1 MSSPKPGLVAR
12 WKGAWL
18 ARKEADPDPYKAP
31 HYALVRELLRAHVPP
46 LEVRLRGELVDALAA
61 RLVTIEPSP
70 VPLVEETRSLQIIL
84 IATRA
89 QLAIELLE
97 ADRKQI
103 DRQFANFNNLY
114 SQIDR
119 HEEQLRLMEDYLNE
133 TVSDRRKLRG
143 DLAALKRHMNI
154 DALRERSALQASH
167 LEIQIELGL
176 RFIEQGLAAAAGLT
190 QEASVPRASG
200 PGGPLPSTVAIEP
213 NPEAIF
219 ATVRETSTL
228 AFLVDRIRTADRWQ
242 TRQAAA
248 DATRTIMRITLKTA
262 RKLGHRE
269 VAMLGLTPDSI
280 SAIAKVAQNHDE
292 HPCVQASALR
302 ALFPIDRPQAEQIL
316 HKRILRQP
324 SGANSIVDT
333 SSMAFIVRSR
343 FLRAAAI
350 DLQPENFAALFVE
363 AVAGIDPS
371 EHVRIQL
378 CDLAPVV
385 AHPHALAS
393 LRSLSGRGSH
403 PEPSARVRA
412 AAAIACQQIAAATF
426 QAQPDVSEQY
436 IALLTDILSGES
448 DPVAHDIT
456 GQELIALATVARKLG
471 LGAKLEAP
479 IAIWIRLL
487 LERAAAEKTP
497 AALAESAAA
506 LAEALDRERNPIRQR
521 LAAELYKHAMSVRPQ
536 RAKHIPLASFPDAL
550 QDAVRDPEML
560 GRTMADLS
568 RRDWGLSVTQGDKA
582 LTLYRGDFFGRRAW
596 RIWHEFWHRAPNK
609 RQAWRHTVGRKPK
622 GLLRANP
629 GSLDEVTPTT
639 VPGERVHI
647 DAEGGWGRHL
657 PRVDDLLDLPV
668 FRNAAVQLF
677 SSHGTTRIAPPAS
690 FFKRITNR
698 LRISLRYRRLADLR
712 SASLSSYEPRDRS
725 RFLQTALD
733 DYGIE
738 TSFVAHGYG
747 DLPNRPPVSAAVGS
761 LMPREPEAVPATAAA
776 AFAPWNEVTDFFN
789 VHGYYF
795 LSPSEN
801 SQTALTLFM
810 GGLATAYVFNAYRK
824 RSALQAARDN
834 IPLCIAGWGTRG
846 KSGTERLKAG
856 LFHGLGY
863 EVFVKTTGCE
873 AMFIHSVP
881 GQAPMEIFIYRP
893 YDKATIWEQSDLV
906 HLGSRLKCNV
916 FLWECMA
923 LNPKYVEL
931 LAHEWMRDD
940 LSTLTNAYPDHEDI
954 QGPAG
959 MDVASVIASFIPYK
973 GRLLH
978 SELNFQPLFAEV
990 AKARETQTTVIGERE
1005 AHLIADDMLDLFPYR
1020 EHPRNIALVT
1030 RMAEEFG
1037 IDREF
1042 AMITMAE
1049 HVVPDLGVLKHY
1061 PPVRVIGRES
1071 SFINTC
1077 SANERAGCVAS
1088 WRRMNLHKVDLEAE
1102 PREAIVVVVNNRAD
1116 RISRSEVFARIVVRD
1131 MSADRFVLIGSNLKG
1146 LGGFIK
1152 TALQLYLSELS
1163 MLDAEDLANPEAALV
1178 RCQRRLDEQMARL
1191 RVPRPDAEAVVMRI
1205 AAWASGAHFPFHAAG
1220 VQKLREAIVQTFE
1233 EAHNDPSLTLAKALE
1248 RTRSDRRIEAAL
1260 VEALSGVQSEAD
1272 AKIDA
1277 SNPQLETLDPPT
1289 REDFAEQ
1296 VKRQLAR
1303 IAVRASCNG
1312 LLQSTLKS
1320 ADSGGIARYTNHFN
1334 AVYTEF
1340 FDEMVMP
1347 IENFS
1352 ESGDKIIRRC
1362 ARSVPPGVNLRIVG
1376 CQNIKGTGLDFV
1388 YRWVAIDKIRSALNR
1403 LSHPRVDKRMAAL
1416 VELESF
1422 EDHGVYDLGLIRSV
1436 LGASRG
1442 QTGAP
1447 DENAA
1452 RDRILRKV
1460 EPLYQQKRE
1469 ALDRVAKQGKIDRF
1483 LGVCEGWLD
1492 YLDSIF
1498 RRKTARLLWD
1508 ELVNQRISHGR
1519 AELQMR
1525 MLVGRQKGGWL
1536 SKMLR
1541 SRK

>member
-1 MSSPKPGLVAR
+1 MSAPKPGLLAR
-12 WKGAWL
+12 IKGAWR

-31 HYALVRELLRAHVPP
+31 HFPLVKELLRAHIPP
-46 LEVRLRGELVDALAA
+46 LEVRLRGNLIDALAA
-61 RLVTIEPSP
+61 RIITIEPSP
-70 VPLVEETRSLQIIL
+70 VPLIEEPRALQIIL
-84 IATRA
+84 VATRT
-89 QLAIELLE
+89 QLAIELIE
-97 ADRKQI
+97 ADRKQVE
-103 DRQFANFNNLY
+103 RQFSNFNNLY

-119 HEEQLRLMEDYLNE
+119 HEEQLRLMEDFLNE
-133 TVSDRRKLRG
+133 TVSDKRKLRG
-143 DLAALKRHMNI
+143 DLQALKRHMNI

-176 RFIEQGLAAAAGLT
+176 RFIEQGLAAAAGFAR
-190 QEASVPRASG
+190 EASTPRAAG
-200 PGGPLPSTVAIEP
+200 PGGQPASTVAIEA
-213 NPEAIF
+213 NPEANFTTI
-219 ATVRETSTL
+219 RETSTL
-228 AFLVDRIRTADRWQ
+228 GFLIERIHTGDRWQ

-248 DATRTIMRITLKTA
+248 EATRTAIRITGKSA
-262 RKLGHRE
+262 RALGHRE
-269 VAMLGLTPDSI
+269 VSIPGLTPDG
-280 SAIAKVAQNHDE
+280 IAGIARIAQNHDE
-292 HPCVQASALR
+292 HPCVQAAALR
-302 ALFPIDRPQAEQIL
+302 ALFLIDRDQASD
-316 HKRILRQP
+316 ILRKRVLRTP
-324 SGANSIVDT
+324 AAGNGKTDT
-333 SSMAFIVRSR
+333 SAMAFIVRSR
-343 FLRAAAI
+343 FLRVAAS
-350 DLQPENFAALFVE
+350 DLSAENFAALLVDTVSGDE
-363 AVAGIDPS
+363 PS

-378 CDLAPVV
+378 CELTPVIE
-385 AHPHALAS
+385 PPRALAC
-393 LRSLSGRGSH
+393 LRILSGRAK

-412 AAAIACQQIAAATF
+412 SAAIACRRIATAALETK
-426 QAQPDVSEQY
+426 SEIY
-436 IALLTDILSGES
+436 ADFVGLLTELLANEA

-456 GQELIALATVARKLG
+456 GQELVALSTVARKLG
-471 LGAKLEAP
+471 NDETLQKYAP
-479 IAIWIRLL
+479 IWIRLL
-487 LERAAAEKTP
+487 LERSASDKTP

-506 LAEALDRERNPIRQR
+506 LAEALDRERNPIRQQ
-521 LAAELYKHAMSVRPQ
+521 LAAELYRHAMEVRPQ
-536 RAKHIPLASFPDAL
+536 QHRHIPFASFPESL
-550 QDAVRDPEML
+550 QEAARDPDLL
-560 GRTMADLS
+560 GRTIADLS
-568 RRDWGLSVTQGDKA
+568 RRDWGLAVNPDENG
-582 LTLYRGDFFGRRAW
+582 LTLFRGDFFGRRAW
-596 RIWHEFWHRAPNK
+596 RVWHEFWHRAPNK

-629 GSLDEVTPTT
+629 GGLDEVTPTT

-647 DAEGGWGRHL
+647 DAEGGWGRHV
-657 PRVDDLLDLPV
+657 PRVDDLLDLPLWRDTPV
-668 FRNAAVQLF
+668 KLF
-677 SSHGTTRIAPPAS
+677 SSHGMTKIVPPS
-690 FFKRITNR
+690 SILKRITNR
-698 LRISLRYRRLADLR
+698 LRISFRYRRLADLR
-712 SASLSSYEPRDRS
+712 SASISSYETRDRT
-725 RFLQTALD
+725 RFLQTARD

-747 DLPNRPPVSAAVGS
+747 DLPDRPPPSGTVSS
-761 LMPREPEAVPATAAA
+761 LMPREPEAAPMTAA
-776 AFAPWNEVTDFFN
+776 AFAPWTEVTDFFN

-801 SQTALTLFM
+801 SQTALTMFM
-810 GGLATAYVFNAYRK
+810 GGLASAYVFNAYRK
-824 RSALQAARDN
+824 RSELQAARDS

-931 LAHEWMRDD
+931 LAHEWMRDN
-940 LSTLTNAYPDHEDI
+940 LATLTNAYPDHEDI

-978 SELNFQPLFAEV
+978 SELNFAPLFSEV
-990 AKARETQTTVIGERE
+990 ARARETDTTVIGERE
-1005 AHLIADDMLDLFPYR
+1005 ALLIADDMLDLFPYR

-1037 IDREF
+1037 VDREF

-1061 PPVRVIGRES
+1061 PPVRVLGREA

-1152 TALQLYLSELS
+1152 TALALYLSELS
-1163 MLDAEDLANPEAALV
+1163 MMDADDLAARELAQV
-1178 RCQRRLDEQMARL
+1178 RCQRRLDEQMTRL
-1191 RVPRPDAEAVVMRI
+1191 RVPAPDPDAVVARI
-1205 AAWASGAHFPFHAAG
+1205 GVWADGSHFPFHETG
-1220 VQKLREAIVQTFE
+1220 VQKLRKAITQLFE
-1233 EAHNDPSLTLAKALE
+1233 QAESDRGLNLGKALDL
-1248 RTRSDRRIEAAL
+1248 TRADKAIEASL
-1260 VEALSGVQSEAD
+1260 VEALSGSHP
-1272 AKIDA
+1272 
-1277 SNPQLETLDPPT
+1277 NPTGAFETLDPPT
-1289 REDFAEQ
+1289 REEFAEQ

-1312 LLQSTLKS
+1312 WLKSTLR
-1320 ADSGGIARYTNHFN
+1320 GGDAGGVARYENHFR
-1334 AVYTEF
+1334 ATYTELF
-1340 FDEMVMP
+1340 EEMVMP
-1347 IENFS
+1347 VDNFS

-1362 ARSVPPGVNLRIVG
+1362 ARSVPSGTNLRIVG

-1388 YRWVAIDKIRSALNR
+1388 YRWVAIDKIRNALNR
-1403 LSHPRVDKRMAAL
+1403 LTHPRPDRRMAAL
-1416 VELESF
+1416 IELESF

-1436 LGASRG
+1436 LSANQG
-1442 QTGAP
+1442 QPGSPEET
-1447 DENAA
+1447 AA
-1452 RDRILRKV
+1452 RERIVRKV
-1460 EPLYQQKRE
+1460 DPLYQQKRE
-1469 ALDRVAKQGKIDRF
+1469 ALDRVAKQGKLDRF
-1483 LGVCEGWLD
+1483 LGACEAWLD

-1525 MLVGRQKGGWL
+1525 MLVARQKGGWL